1 MVSCRME
8 DGAVPP
14 PPARTEGVPAMLALV
29 LSIAAL
35 GASLVGNIVARQQ
48 MDRLP
53 AGLLDSAARTAQ

>member
-1 MVSCRME
+1 
-8 DGAVPP
+8 
-14 PPARTEGVPAMLALV
+14 MLALV
-29 LSIAAL
+29 LSIAAM

>member
-1 MVSCRME
+1 
-8 DGAVPP
+8 
-14 PPARTEGVPAMLALV
+14 MLALV

-53 AGLLDSAARTAQ
+53 AGLLDSATRTAQ